1 MRVKKMKKFDINDDL
16 GLEKRQPDTA
26 LNITSIVLGQEVS
39 TIAAEAEFEVY
50 GRVYLTYHLSY
61 DANRQGGTVDG
72 QGRVFLTDDSGSG
85 RFQGFWEMVDGIIV
99 MRNVTSGQFIRSGVQ
114 HINLDI
120 IQFNPLTR
128 TAVAKVYILK

>member
-1 MRVKKMKKFDINDDL
+1 MKKFDINDDL

-39 TIAAEAEFEVY
+39 TIAAEAEMEGY
-50 GRVYLTYHLSY
+50 GRVYMTYHLSY

-72 QGRVFLTDDSGSG
+72 QGRAFLTDDSGSG

-99 MRNVTSGQFIRSGVQ
+99 MRNIVSGQFIRSGVQ

-128 TAVAKVYILK
+128 TAVVKVYILK

>member
-1 MRVKKMKKFDINDDL
+1 MKKFDINDDL

-39 TIAAEAEFEVY
+39 TIAAEAETEGY
-50 GRVYLTYHLSY
+50 GRVYVTYHLSY
-61 DANRQGGTVDG
+61 DANRQGGTVE
-72 QGRVFLTDDSGSG
+72 V
-85 RFQGFWEMVDGIIV
+85 
-99 MRNVTSGQFIRSGVQ
+99 RSGVQ

-128 TAVAKVYILK
+128 TAVIKVYILK

>member
-26 LNITSIVLGQEVS
+26 MNITSIVLGQEVS
-39 TIAAEAEFEVY
+39 TIAAEAETEGY

-61 DANRQGGTVDG
+61 DANRQGGTVDV
-72 QGRVFLTDDSGSG
+72 QGRAFLTDDSASG
-85 RFQGFWEMVDGIIV
+85 RSQGFWEMVDGIIV
-99 MRNVTSGQFIRSGVQ
+99 MRNVTSVQLIRSGVQ

-128 TAVAKVYILK
+128 TAVIKAYILK

>member
-1 MRVKKMKKFDINDDL
+1 MKKFDINDDL

-39 TIAAEAEFEVY
+39 TIAAEAETEGY
-50 GRVYLTYHLSY
+50 GRVYVTYQLSY
-61 DANRQGGTVDG
+61 DANRQGGTVEVH
-72 QGRVFLTDDSGSG
+72 GRGVVTDDSASG
-85 RFQGFWEMVDGIIV
+85 RSQGLWEMVDGIIV
-99 MRNVTSGQFIRSGVQ
+99 MRIVTSVQLIRSGVQ

-128 TAVAKVYILK
+128 TAVIKVYILK